1 MTYNFGKLF
10 AGFAAA
16 VALMSSSAF
25 AAPITDVQEYSNNTA
40 SEYFV
45 DSDANKYSQPNFY
58 RNQNQDWEW
67 IHNPLAGVFSSIKL
81 SISAFDV
88 DFAAGEWDNISI
100 FDGTTWL
107 DMGNL
112 AGGSDIWAFT
122 DFNLGSFSWAQ
133 TQVNAGL
140 KVRINIDQNNAGWL
154 VTLGKA
160 TLTVDGGDQVCV
172 PKPGVPCTAIP
183 VSEPATFAVFGL
195 ALAGLMLRR
204 RKTNQA

>member
-16 VALMSSSAF
+16 VSLMSSSVF
-25 AAPITDVQEYSNNTA
+25 AAPITDVQEYSNNSAT
-40 SEYFV
+40 EYFV
-45 DSDANKYSQPNFY
+45 QDDASKYNSPFY
-58 RNQNQDWEW
+58 RGQSEDWEW
-67 IHNPLAGVFSSIKL
+67 IHNPLAGVFSNIKL

-88 DFAAGEWDNISI
+88 DFPQGELDAISI
-100 FDGTTWL
+100 FDGASWVSL
-107 DMGNL
+107 GFL
-112 AGGSDIWAFT
+112 AGASDVWEFT
-122 DFNLGSFSWAQ
+122 NFDLTGFSWAQ
-133 TQVNAGL
+133 AQVNAGL
-140 KVRINIDQNNAGWL
+140 KVRMNVDQNNAGWL

-160 TLTVDGGDQVCV
+160 ALTVDGGDQVCV
-172 PKPGVPCTAIP
+172 PTPGVPCTVIP